1 MRHVVMTITLAVFG
15 QCSTPA
21 AAQEPPPIAYR
32 AGLLVQIGV
41 ASLDRAIAFYTGT
54 LGFTLT
60 ERRND
65 LKFAHVDTNV
75 PGLQIGLNETAAPK
89 GSGSIVLNISVVDVV
104 STRRQLEARGL
115 KFRGETVIIPG
126 KVALAEFA
134 DPDGNLLRFAGP
146 PPRKP
151 DPIAESASCADPA
164 ARALDFWIGEWEVR
178 NAKGQL
184 AATSVI
190 EPVAG
195 GCGVVERYRGEA
207 GPAGN
212 RYIGAGLH
220 AFDPATTSWSQLWID
235 TRPAITEMRG
245 RSSGSGV
252 IYEWVV
258 TTAQGRPARKRYLLS
273 KVDDGVRQL
282 GERSDDDGATWAVE
296 FDLRYHTVR

>member
-1 MRHVVMTITLAVFG
+1 M
-15 QCSTPA
+15 
-21 AAQEPPPIAYR
+21 
-32 AGLLVQIGV
+32 
-41 ASLDRAIAFYTGT
+41 
-54 LGFTLT
+54 T

-65 LKFAHVDTNV
+65 LKFAHIDTNV
-75 PGLQIGLNETAAPK
+75 PGLQIGLNETPSPK

-134 DPDGNLLRFAGP
+134 DPDGNVLRFAGP

-151 DPIAESASCADPA
+151 EPPLDPLACADPA

-195 GCGVVERYRGEA
+195 GCGVVERYRGEP
-207 GPAGN
+207 GPAGG
-212 RYIGAGLH
+212 RYVGAGLH
-220 AFDPATTSWSQLWID
+220 AFDPATASWSQLWID

-245 RSSGSGV
+245 RSSSGGV
-252 IYEWVV
+252 LYEWVV

-296 FDLRYHTVR
+296 FDLRYRAIKQQG